1 MKILVVG
8 DSFVPVPVFERGLAA
23 LRGKH
28 ELEYLQLDESKEMVP
43 VTPSECSIREYLGT
57 PPQIAAR
64 VHDAEILV
72 VHGAPVTED
81 VIAAAPKLRL
91 ICCARGGPVNVD
103 AAAASAR
110 QIPLVNTP
118 GKNAESV
125 ADQALAFMVM
135 LARGFPKAQ
144 RFLIDG
150 GVLGESAFEG
160 ARFLGYDLGGHV
172 LGLVGFGNV
181 GSRVHRR
188 ALAFGMRLVVYDP
201 FVHIGNLASTVQ
213 VSTLEDLLPQ
223 SDFVSLHVRATAE
236 TENLFGS
243 EQFAAMKRSSYF
255 LNTARESLVDEE
267 ALDAALTS
275 GHLAGAA
282 LDVVRPR
289 TPQTGPHPLLRHENV
304 VITPHIGGATHET
317 LLRGVTMVADEIQR
331 FAAGEPLHAVVN
343 RADFGVSA
351 KSAVSRGG
359 AVDA

>member
-8 DSFVPVPVFERGLAA
+8 DSFVPVTVFQRGLAA
-23 LRGKH
+23 LQGKH
-28 ELEYLQLDESKEMVP
+28 QVEYLQLDESHELVP
-43 VTPSECSIREYLGT
+43 ATASELLIHEYLGT
-57 PPQIAAR
+57 PGQIAAR
-64 VHDAEILV
+64 VGEAEILI
-72 VHGAPVTED
+72 VHGGPVTDE
-81 VIAAAPKLRL
+81 VLAAAPALRL

-103 AAAASAR
+103 VAAASTR
-110 QIPLVNTP
+110 QIPVVNTP

-125 ADQALAFMVM
+125 ADQTLAFMVM

-144 RFLIDG
+144 RFLIEG
-150 GVLGESAFEG
+150 GTLGESAFEG
-160 ARFLGYDLGGHV
+160 ARFLGHDLGGHV

-181 GSRVHRR
+181 GRRVHRR
-188 ALAFGMRLVVYDP
+188 AIAFGMRLVVYDP
-201 FVHIGNLASTVQ
+201 YVKVGDLASTQQ
-213 VSTLEDLLPQ
+213 VATLADLLVI

-236 TENLFGS
+236 TENFFGS
-243 EQFAAMKRSSYF
+243 AQFAAMKPGSYF

-289 TPQTGPHPLLRHENV
+289 SQEGPHPLLRHENV

-331 FAAGEPLHAVVN
+331 FAAGEPLRAVVN
-343 RADFGVSA
+343 RA
-351 KSAVSRGG
+351 AVE
-359 AVDA
+359 A